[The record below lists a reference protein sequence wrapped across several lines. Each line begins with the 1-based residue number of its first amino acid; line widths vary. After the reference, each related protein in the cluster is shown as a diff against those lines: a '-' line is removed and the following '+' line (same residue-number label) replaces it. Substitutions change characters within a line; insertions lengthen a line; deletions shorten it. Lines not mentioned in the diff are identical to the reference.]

1 MTTIERDIGNPGL
14 GKKALKALGE
24 RAQRNVKP
32 AVKVGVVLAL
42 LPILIRGVQ
51 ETSKHPSELKDIPGD
66 TTTAAEQLSKDIQET
81 WDAWAD

>member
-1 MTTIERDIGNPGL
+1 MVER
-14 GKKALKALGE
+14 ALGE
-24 RAQRNVKP
+24 PGLKRRALRAVGERARRNVKP
-32 AVKVGVVLAL
+32 AVKVGVALAL